1 MMELLISWCVTSSIL
16 VAVFLLLRGTLFR
29 KLSPRV
35 RYALWGVVLLRL
47 LVPFQIPSLSLP
59 ASAADLAPE
68 LPVLSNRPL
77 SPDTAM
83 GHAVIPSG
91 LLEENGLTIAD
102 DGTVQAGQSGQ
113 DAALWELQE
122 NGEVYD
128 AGETAFCARIT
139 LALDPV
145 EPNTVYWM
153 AGAGIDLAEAN
164 SPWAGL
170 RLDTHEYRLE
180 RQADGSWRCT
190 EAATGGLRAD

>member
-16 VAVFLLLRGTLFR
+16 LAVFLLLRGTLFR

-68 LPVLSNRPL
+68 VPVLSNRPL

-83 GHAVIPSG
+83 GHAVIPSD
-91 LLEENGLTIAD
+91 LLEENGLTITD
-102 DGTVQAGQSGQ
+102 GGTVQASPSGQ

-122 NGEVYD
+122 NGEVYLYFGGPTLND
-128 AGETAFCARIT
+128 VFRALSPISPPRRATRKRRFRPSSSTPIT
-139 LALDPV
+139 TP
-145 EPNTVYWM
+145 T
-153 AGAGIDLAEAN
+153 
-164 SPWAGL
+164 AGL
-170 RLDTHEYRLE
+170 SSTYGLKRV
-180 RQADGSWRCT
+180 SSKK
-190 EAATGGLRAD
+190 ATASG